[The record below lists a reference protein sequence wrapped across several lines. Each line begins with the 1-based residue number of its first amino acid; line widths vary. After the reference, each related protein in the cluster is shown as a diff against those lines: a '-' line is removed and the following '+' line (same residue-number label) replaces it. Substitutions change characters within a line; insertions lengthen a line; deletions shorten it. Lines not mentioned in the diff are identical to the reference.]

1 MHINEETYFLQYSTQ
16 NDSQGLFGETYF
28 NAYFVLIKLSNRA
41 IRGIS
46 ILDIYTF
53 NDKDNFGLF

>member
-1 MHINEETYFLQYSTQ
+1 MIVKVCLEKHILTPI
-16 NDSQGLFGETYF
+16 
-28 NAYFVLIKLSNRA
+28 FVLIKLSNRA